1 MRKSTL
7 HKRMYAVSLEGVG
20 LIAGTMAYSRR
31 SAIECFLNM
40 EPPSQWEKYKAA
52 GYRTV
57 MARVEVIRRWASSA
71 SRPHHSAPEADNG
84 K

>member
-1 MRKSTL
+1 MRRSPI

-31 SAIECFLNM
+31 NAIEHFLCGARNT
-40 EPPSQWEKYKAA
+40 SWEGFKRA

-57 MARVEVIRRWASSA
+57 MAQIKIIRREVS
-71 SRPHHSAPEADNG
+71 P
-84 K
+84 

>member
-1 MRKSTL
+1 MKRI

-31 SAIECFLNM
+31 SAIEHFLCNS
-40 EPPSQWEKYKAA
+40 EDQDLQAWEKFKRA

-57 MARVEVIRRWASSA
+57 MAQIKILRVPRYPQASVEPS
-71 SRPHHSAPEADNG
+71 E
-84 K
+84 

>member
-1 MRKSTL
+1 MRKPNL

-31 SAIECFLNM
+31 GAIDHFLCNSR
-40 EPPSQWEKYKAA
+40 ETDWEVFKRA

-57 MARVEVIRRWASSA
+57 MARIEIIRRWNWGS
-71 SRPHHSAPEADNG
+71 
-84 K
+84 